1 MTPRGPTETM
11 IGRRTGRRYG
21 PRLRA
26 IKAPA
31 SLLPA
36 SASIVLILVY
46 MLYWKMQYGG
56 GIIEID
62 SLFGVV
68 ESKNWD
74 ALTELAVRER
84 LT

>member
-1 MTPRGPTETM
+1 
-11 IGRRTGRRYG
+11 
-21 PRLRA
+21 
-26 IKAPA
+26 
-31 SLLPA
+31 
-36 SASIVLILVY
+36 

-74 ALTELAVRER
+74 ALTELAVPER
-84 LT
+84 RT